1 MRARQAG
8 QGGGVGGRHLQHAG
22 GGRGREEDQAAARPR
37 ARQDG
42 VLHPHGGKGR
52 IQGALSYHL
61 ICVFDYFVKLI
72 SVALMSYYFLF
83 LMYVHF
89 LSICLKVK
97 SYGI

>member
-42 VLHPHGGKGR
+42 VLHPHGGEGR
-52 IQGALSYHL
+52 IQGALFHHL
-61 ICVFDYFVKLI
+61 NSDFDDFVKLM
-72 SVALMSYYFLF
+72 SVALMCLKSYYFLI
-83 LMYVHF
+83 LMNVHF
-89 LSICLKVK
+89 SINLFKV
-97 SYGI
+97 